1 MSAAGDK
8 VPPGIQNESG
18 YHPIRVPKPETKN
31 LISDLGHYGGL
42 HAAYR
47 TEDLIQL
54 ELKSVEV
61 LVNLAKSVNI
71 ANEVQHLVV
80 RDLLPDR
87 DFRDGNGNAISGR
100 AWVQPWSGFYEQV
113 ETDVP
118 IYKINRNVDYH
129 NKVYAFWGLRYVNR
143 GPADTDAVMSSTS
156 MTIKDSVNTYDVWD
170 TEALDVHKESPVV
183 GRAGRLDQ
191 LVCRRHANRI
201 VDQPRGPSLCERVES
216 HFRSRAAERCQV

>member
-80 RDLLPDR
+80 RDLLTMEW
-87 DFRDGNGNAISGR
+87 I
-100 AWVQPWSGFYEQV
+100 
-113 ETDVP
+113 
-118 IYKINRNVDYH
+118 
-129 NKVYAFWGLRYVNR
+129 L
-143 GPADTDAVMSSTS
+143 
-156 MTIKDSVNTYDVWD
+156 
-170 TEALDVHKESPVV
+170 
-183 GRAGRLDQ
+183 
-191 LVCRRHANRI
+191 
-201 VDQPRGPSLCERVES
+201 
-216 HFRSRAAERCQV
+216 